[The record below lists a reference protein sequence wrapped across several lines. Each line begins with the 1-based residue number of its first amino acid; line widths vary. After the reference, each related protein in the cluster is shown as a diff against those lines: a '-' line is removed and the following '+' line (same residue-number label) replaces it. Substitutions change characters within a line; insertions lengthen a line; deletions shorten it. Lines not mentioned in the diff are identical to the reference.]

1 MSLPEFPEKVNNLIG
16 EELEGLNEVI
26 YVRPEDGASFS
37 LNMTAASIL
46 ELCDG
51 ERSREDIVRLLAV
64 ALPAGTAPDQTKI
77 GADVDAILESFVD
90 YGLIYAEAEKPNK

>member
-1 MSLPEFPEKVNNLIG
+1 MSLPELPEKVGNLIG
-16 EELEGLNEVI
+16 EELEGLNEMI

-51 ERSREDIVRLLAV
+51 KRSRVEIARLLAD
-64 ALPAGTAPDQTKI
+64 ALPAGTAPDQAKI
-77 GADVDAILESFVD
+77 SDDVDAILANFVD
-90 YGLIYAEAEKPNK
+90 YGLIYADAEAPD

>member
-1 MSLPEFPEKVNNLIG
+1 MSLPEYPEKVSNLIG

-37 LNMTAASIL
+37 LNMTASSVL

-51 ERSREDIVRLLAV
+51 KRSRDEIACLLAE
-64 ALPAGTAPDQTKI
+64 ALPAGTAPDQENI
-77 GADVDAILESFVD
+77 SADVDAILANFVD
-90 YGLIYAEAEKPNK
+90 YGLIYVASEASD